1 MGELGQLV
9 RSAGGEVVGEIT
21 QTLDRPTSAYVGQG
35 KLEEIKESRHDSNYT
50 VVVFNDELKPSQQ
63 RNLERELEVK
73 VLDRSALILD
83 IFADRARTK
92 EGVLQV
98 DLAQHEY
105 LLPRLAGQWSH
116 LERLGGG
123 IGTRGPGET
132 QLETD
137 RRLVRD
143 RISRLK
149 RDLEAV
155 RAHRSRHRNR
165 RQAAQTPLVSLVGYT
180 NAGKSTLFNALV
192 RAGVLAEAKPF
203 STLDPI
209 TRRMAMPD
217 GTLAL
222 LTDTV
227 GFIHKLPHTLVA
239 AFRATLEELAEA
251 DLLLHVVDVSHHNA
265 AEHVQVVEDT
275 LAELKLQDKPRLL
288 VLNKMDLAVTG
299 ENGAAPD
306 LSALGE
312 SAQGGV
318 MVSAAEGWGLDLLLP
333 STPSR
338 SGSTGGRSGSTATRR
353 CTSSTDRARARKKSR
368 KEEASSWTW
377 DPLPRLEVTPAVQ
390 REARLSLRPAGGRG
404 ERRGPGLRRANAPQ
418 PLHEAHGGRRRQGR
432 RRGLLPAR
440 HHLAGDA

>member
-35 KLEEIKESRHDSNYT
+35 KLEEIKENRHDSNYT

-83 IFADRARTK
+83 IFAERARTK

-209 TRRMAMPD
+209 TRRMALPD

-299 ENGAAPD
+299 EDGAAPD

-318 MVSAAEGWGLDLLLP
+318 MVSAAEGWGLDLLLHAI
-333 STPSR
+333 TER
-338 SGSTGGRSGSTATRR
+338 L
-353 CTSSTDRARARKKSR
+353 DRG
-368 KEEASSWTW
+368 
-377 DPLPRLEVTPAVQ
+377 AVGVDGNSQ
-390 REARLSLRPAGGRG
+390 V
-404 ERRGPGLRRANAPQ
+404 
-418 PLHEAHGGRRRQGR
+418 HFI
-432 RRGLLPAR
+432 
-440 HHLAGDA
+440 D

>member
-21 QTLDRPTSAYVGQG
+21 QTLDRPTSVYVGQG
-35 KLEEIKESRHDSNYT
+35 KLEEIKESRHDSKYT

-143 RISRLK
+143 RIGRLK

-265 AEHVQVVEDT
+265 AEHVQVVEDA
-275 LAELKLQDKPRLL
+275 LAELKLHDKPRLL
-288 VLNKMDLAVTG
+288 VLNKMDLAVQG
-299 ENGAAPD
+299 ENGVAPD

-318 MVSAAEGWGLDLLLP
+318 MVSAAEGWGLDLLLNAIMK
-333 STPSR
+333 R
-338 SGSTGGRSGSTATRR
+338 L
-353 CTSSTDRARARKKSR
+353 DRG
-368 KEEASSWTW
+368 
-377 DPLPRLEVTPAVQ
+377 AVGVDGNSQ
-390 REARLSLRPAGGRG
+390 V
-404 ERRGPGLRRANAPQ
+404 
-418 PLHEAHGGRRRQGR
+418 HFI
-432 RRGLLPAR
+432 
-440 HHLAGDA
+440 D

>member
-1 MGELGQLV
+1 M
-9 RSAGGEVVGEIT
+9 
-21 QTLDRPTSAYVGQG
+21 
-35 KLEEIKESRHDSNYT
+35 
-50 VVVFNDELKPSQQ
+50 
-63 RNLERELEVK
+63 
-73 VLDRSALILD
+73 
-83 IFADRARTK
+83 
-92 EGVLQV
+92 LQV

-143 RISRLK
+143 RIGRLK

-265 AEHVQVVEDT
+265 AEHVQVVEET
-275 LAELKLQDKPRLL
+275 LAELQLQDKPRLL
-288 VLNKMDLAVTG
+288 VLNKMDLAVQG

-318 MVSAAEGWGLDLLLP
+318 MVSAAEGWGLDLLLNAI
-333 STPSR
+333 T
-338 SGSTGGRSGSTATRR
+338 
-353 CTSSTDRARARKKSR
+353 
-368 KEEASSWTW
+368 E
-377 DPLPRLEVTPAVQ
+377 RLD
-390 REARLSLRPAGGRG
+390 
-404 ERRGPGLRRANAPQ
+404 RRAVGVDGNSQ
-418 PLHEAHGGRRRQGR
+418 VHFI
-432 RRGLLPAR
+432 
-440 HHLAGDA
+440 D

>member
-1 MGELGQLV
+1 MIKTEAAPERALLVGIAPRSGRGARWELADSMGELAQLV
-9 RSAGGEVVGEIT
+9 RSAGGEVVGEVT
-21 QTLDRPTSAYVGQG
+21 QNLDRPTSVYVGHG
-35 KLEEIKESRHDSNYT
+35 KLEEIKETRAESAST
-50 VVVFNDELKPSQQ
+50 VVVFNDELKPAQQ

-83 IFADRARTK
+83 IFADRARTR

-98 DLAQHEY
+98 ELAQHEY

-137 RRLVRD
+137 RRLVRE

-149 RDLEAV
+149 RDLESV

-165 RQAAQTPLVSLVGYT
+165 RQAGQAPLISLVGYT

-192 RAGVLAEAKPF
+192 RAAVAAESKPF
-203 STLDPI
+203 STLDPV
-209 TRRMAMPD
+209 TRRMALPD
-217 GTLAL
+217 GSVAL

-275 LAELKLQDKPRLL
+275 LAELDLRDKPRLL
-288 VLNKMDLAVTG
+288 VLNKMDLAVHA
-299 ENGAAPD
+299 ENGSAPD
-306 LSALGE
+306 LSDLGA
-312 SAQGGV
+312 SAEGGV
-318 MVSAAEGWGLDLLLP
+318 MVSAAEGWGLDLLLAAIAE
-333 STPSR
+333 R
-338 SGSTGGRSGSTATRR
+338 LDRETA
-353 CTSSTDRARARKKSR
+353 SANG
-368 KEEASSWTW
+368 ASQVHFI
-377 DPLPRLEVTPAVQ
+377 D
-390 REARLSLRPAGGRG
+390 
-404 ERRGPGLRRANAPQ
+404 
-418 PLHEAHGGRRRQGR
+418 
-432 RRGLLPAR
+432 
-440 HHLAGDA
+440 

>member
-9 RSAGGEVVGEIT
+9 RSAGGEVIGEVT
-21 QTLDRPTSAYVGQG
+21 QNIDHPTSVYVGHG
-35 KLEEIKESRHDSNYT
+35 KLEEIKESRVDSRYT

-83 IFADRARTK
+83 IFANRARTK

-98 DLAQHEY
+98 ELAQHEY

-137 RRLVRD
+137 RRLVRE

-149 RDLEAV
+149 RDLEEV

-192 RAGVLAEAKPF
+192 RAGVVAEAKPF

-209 TRRMAMPD
+209 TRRMALPD
-217 GTLAL
+217 GTMAL

-251 DLLLHVVDVSHHNA
+251 DLLLHVVDISHHNA
-265 AEHVQVVEDT
+265 AEHVQVVEET
-275 LAELKLQDKPRLL
+275 LADLELQDKPRLL
-288 VLNKMDLAVTG
+288 ALNKMDLAVQG

-312 SAQGGV
+312 TAQGGV
-318 MVSAAEGWGLDLLLP
+318 MVSAAEGWGLDLLLN
-333 STPSR
+333 
-338 SGSTGGRSGSTATRR
+338 AIM
-353 CTSSTDRARARKKSR
+353 
-368 KEEASSWTW
+368 E
-377 DPLPRLEVTPAVQ
+377 RLD
-390 REARLSLRPAGGRG
+390 
-404 ERRGPGLRRANAPQ
+404 RGPVGVDGNSQ
-418 PLHEAHGGRRRQGR
+418 VHFI
-432 RRGLLPAR
+432 
-440 HHLAGDA
+440 D

>member
-35 KLEEIKESRHDSNYT
+35 KLEEIKENRHDSNYT

-143 RISRLK
+143 RIGRLK

-265 AEHVQVVEDT
+265 AEHVQVVEET

-288 VLNKMDLAVTG
+288 VLNKMDLAVQG
-299 ENGAAPD
+299 ENGVAPD

-318 MVSAAEGWGLDLLLP
+318 MVSAAEGWGLDLLLHAVME
-333 STPSR
+333 R
-338 SGSTGGRSGSTATRR
+338 L
-353 CTSSTDRARARKKSR
+353 DRGVGVDGNSQVHFI
-368 KEEASSWTW
+368 
-377 DPLPRLEVTPAVQ
+377 D
-390 REARLSLRPAGGRG
+390 
-404 ERRGPGLRRANAPQ
+404 
-418 PLHEAHGGRRRQGR
+418 
-432 RRGLLPAR
+432 
-440 HHLAGDA
+440 

>member
-9 RSAGGEVVGEIT
+9 RSAGGEVIGEVT
-21 QTLDRPTSAYVGQG
+21 QNIDHPTSVYVGHG
-35 KLEEIKESRHDSNYT
+35 KLEEIKESRVDSRYT

-83 IFADRARTK
+83 IFASRARTK

-98 DLAQHEY
+98 ELAQHEY

-137 RRLVRD
+137 RRLVRE

-149 RDLEAV
+149 RDLEEV
-155 RAHRSRHRNR
+155 RAHRSRHRSR

-192 RAGVLAEAKPF
+192 RAGVAVEAKPF

-209 TRRMAMPD
+209 TRRMALPD
-217 GTLAL
+217 GTMAL

-251 DLLLHVVDVSHHNA
+251 DLLLHVVDISHHNA
-265 AEHVQVVEDT
+265 AEHVQVVEET
-275 LAELKLQDKPRLL
+275 LADLELQDKPRLL
-288 VLNKMDLAVTG
+288 ALNKMDLAVRG

-312 SAQGGV
+312 TAQGGV
-318 MVSAAEGWGLDLLLP
+318 MVSAAEGWGLDLLLN
-333 STPSR
+333 
-338 SGSTGGRSGSTATRR
+338 AIM
-353 CTSSTDRARARKKSR
+353 
-368 KEEASSWTW
+368 E
-377 DPLPRLEVTPAVQ
+377 RLD
-390 REARLSLRPAGGRG
+390 
-404 ERRGPGLRRANAPQ
+404 RGPVGVDGNSQ
-418 PLHEAHGGRRRQGR
+418 VHFI
-432 RRGLLPAR
+432 
-440 HHLAGDA
+440 D